1 MRQQEEE
8 LDSSTG
14 LSYDDW
20 QRRNNKTSF
29 YHQQVLQSS
38 KPKMSLLTIL
48 LTILAPGLAAPTI
61 QNRIRDATAANDP
74 FAILD
79 AQQWVNPDAMT
90 WSDFL
95 PPPGTNW
102 SDPSR
107 RGYSRNFKIAMV
119 TVDYPD
125 HAFVVTQPVNSTIFS
140 NPQPSV
146 SGLAREDVPAYY
158 RDLLNTPNDLNNG
171 HTLHEYWM
179 GDSLGKYGV
188 DLTVYGPYSL
198 PSQSWQ
204 YGIDDEEGGFNEG
217 FCPETGKC
225 TADLRT
231 DAFAAWR
238 ADVGNDTAGGYELA
252 FILSAGQDESSTWQ
266 EFGEMKFASK
276 ESVTDAFGPPETSNT
291 SNSSLPNWAQ
301 TRYVSWTAWA
311 SAAAIWPNAGGG
323 SSTQAESSGMA
334 TFAHEL
340 SHLLGIGDNY
350 NNPYGTPQRRAYSG
364 PFSMLDRGSFNG
376 PGGPHS
382 RWQIPAVQGASMG
395 SLHTMRDKHHI
406 GLINS
411 TVILQVS
418 RDALAASGLVVA
430 ELTARAV
437 DPGQGLMGVNITLP
451 TDLASKCNTSADPLC
466 DGGGY
471 NAYNLEVVDR
481 MGADSFCPDHGVMIS
496 KSKFGDAPQPFQWVV
511 DANPQDIHVV
521 DFILPNG
528 TAKYYTIGDY
538 RQLADALFH
547 AGTRS
552 GSEFEF
558 EDKANS
564 LHFYVVD
571 IERDELGVL
580 RYTVGI
586 KSLAG
591 SGPSK
596 HGVKLGDAQ
605 LVDGGGGGGYG
616 NASSSSLYSIS
627 LQNTGTY
634 QNSTAAHPQDLSAY
648 LNYDIYRVNATVEG
662 SGWQVEVPNA
672 LAAAKFGGET
682 TVKVAVGG
690 GEGEATVTVSVTSES
705 DGSVK
710 ETVQFKVSR

>member
-1 MRQQEEE
+1 
-8 LDSSTG
+8 
-14 LSYDDW
+14 
-20 QRRNNKTSF
+20 
-29 YHQQVLQSS
+29 
-38 KPKMSLLTIL
+38 MSPLNM
-48 LTILAPGLAAPTI
+48 LAPLILPILSTHAAPTL
-61 QNRIRDATAANDP
+61 QNFIRETAPSDP
-74 FAILD
+74 FAVLD
-79 AQQWVNPDAMT
+79 PQKWVNPDAMT

-107 RGYSRNFKIAMV
+107 KGYSRNFKIAMV

-125 HAFVVTQPVNSTIFS
+125 HAFVVTQAVNSTIFN

-146 SGLAREDVPAYY
+146 SGLKREDVPAYY

-188 DLTVYGPYSL
+188 DLTVYGPYRL

-217 FCPETGKC
+217 FCPEPGTC

-238 ADVGNDTAGGYELA
+238 AEVGNDTAGSYELA

-266 EFGEMKFASK
+266 EFGEMKFPTK
-276 ESVTDAFGPPETSNT
+276 ESVTDPFGPPD
-291 SNSSLPNWAQ
+291 NSSLSNWAK
-301 TRYVSWTAWA
+301 TRYVDWTAWA

-406 GLINS
+406 GLINT

-418 RDALAASGLVVA
+418 RDALATSGLVVA

-437 DPGQGLMGVNITLP
+437 DPGAGLMGINITLP
-451 TDLASKCNTSADPLC
+451 TDLSPACNTSADPLC
-466 DGGGY
+466 DGGAY
-471 NAYNLEVVDR
+471 NAYNLEVIDR

-558 EDKANS
+558 EDAANK
-564 LHFYVVD
+564 LHFYIID
-571 IERDELGVL
+571 IERDDTGVL

-586 KSLAG
+586 KSLDG

-605 LVDGGGGGGYG
+605 LVGGNSTSGYG
-616 NASSSSLYSIS
+616 NSSSSSSLYSIA

-662 SGWQVEVPNA
+662 TGWQVEVPNA
-672 LAAAKFGGET
+672 LAAAKFGAET
-682 TVKVAVGG
+682 TINVAVGG
-690 GEGEATVTVSVTSES
+690 GEGQAKVTVNVVSES
-705 DGSVK
+705 DQSVK
-710 ETVQFKVSR
+710 GTVQFTAGK